1 MVHVESD
8 RHEMGGQCMFCMPQD
23 CGIRQQPKFQLT
35 EPSWSMLVKY
45 KEHSVGHLSALTP
58 SVLDRMP
65 RHCAHHA
72 STCINPE
79 DTHLIFFSS

>member
-8 RHEMGGQCMFCMPQD
+8 RHEMGGQCMFCMPQY

-45 KEHSVGHLSALTP
+45 NEHSVRVSP
-58 SVLDRMP
+58 VLL
-65 RHCAHHA
+65 A
-72 STCINPE
+72 SELDKKP
-79 DTHLIFFSS
+79 